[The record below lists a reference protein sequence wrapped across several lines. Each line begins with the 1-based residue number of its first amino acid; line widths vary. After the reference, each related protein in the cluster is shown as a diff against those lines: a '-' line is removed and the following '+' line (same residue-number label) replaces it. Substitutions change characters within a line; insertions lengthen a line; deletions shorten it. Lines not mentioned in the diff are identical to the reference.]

1 MSVARRKSLLNKDT
15 SSAPQTPIE
24 ISEELREIVGDKIN
38 TYMLSVF
45 LTDEKIIKVGSVQ
58 QKLGPLLR
66 QRWLVLTD
74 KPRLIILN
82 GNIFEKKSL
91 DESITPDM
99 ARLARKRPSISM
111 DPSKR
116 ISGPVKDTIS
126 ENSEQVIASP
136 AITAPVVV
144 DQPAPV
150 VISRRKSVLN
160 YFSRDADVTPVP
172 VVIIQDN
179 TTTSAPLNRRKSV
192 LQFINDKLKNSKS
205 EAIDANVLSQV
216 PFNERRQ
223 SAITFSEAEK
233 KELKNPVV
241 DKPASQGDIISP
253 LQNNSQLKSSK
264 SIKKPNSSTSS
275 VSSTEPAKS
284 TGKLLLT

>member
-205 EAIDANVLSQV
+205 EAIDTNVLSQV